1 MGRAFSMIMAITSS
15 IRFDDPEPSK
25 PVRPVAAVKPFQ
37 SKIDNG
43 GALAKVSESTSST
56 TNDAGDVPT
65 RPSRAQLRSQSLSS
79 AGGSNQSIGGLARS
93 RLLSLAA
100 TGNNT
105 GGLGGVID
113 LTRSATPS
121 PNRQQGLLSAS
132 STGGFNRRGDY
143 GNGFGP
149 SSQTDSMGEVASD
162 ENFGAAEAKKKF
174 TFKSRL
180 SKSSAPAKG
189 NNSS

>member
-1 MGRAFSMIMAITSS
+1 M
-15 IRFDDPEPSK
+15 
-25 PVRPVAAVKPFQ
+25 
-37 SKIDNG
+37 
-43 GALAKVSESTSST
+43 
-56 TNDAGDVPT
+56 
-65 RPSRAQLRSQSLSS
+65 
-79 AGGSNQSIGGLARS
+79 
-93 RLLSLAA
+93 
-100 TGNNT
+100 
-105 GGLGGVID
+105 ID

-132 STGGFNRRGDY
+132 FTGGFNRRGDY